1 MDQNKEKCVS
11 KIGFV
16 LAAAGSATRLGK
28 IWKFLTVPV
37 DSVFT
42 F

>member
-16 LAAAGSATRLGK
+16 LAAAGSVFGLLK
-28 IWKFLTVPV
+28 IWEFIIVTI
-37 DSVFT
+37 
-42 F
+42 